1 MPDKDI
7 SALVKRYEQAIE
19 SGKSPYF
26 DADEFSELAD
36 YFDQQ
41 DDLDT
46 AREIIDSGLA
56 IHPGNTPLLI
66 KKAKIIVYDNDYQE
80 ALELL
85 DTITE
90 YDFDLYLLK
99 IECYLQLEQYKNAFN
114 LSEELLEKEDDEPLD
129 NVFAELGFL
138 HVEADCFKEAVL
150 YFQESLKYNPDNIEV
165 LSDLA
170 YAHEMLGDFEA
181 AISSTNSILDI
192 EPYTYEA
199 WVNLGKLYSLKEEFE
214 KAIDAFDFAL
224 TINDSDSNLLKMKA
238 HCLSLCERAGE
249 AISIFKDLLEADP
262 SDTAIY
268 FLLAE
273 CYESLEMYDEAL
285 SNLEEYRKI
294 EGNTD
299 EVLSKQAYL
308 YLERNEYLKALSIVE
323 KGLESKPYSLDLNMI
338 AGEIE
343 FRRQRY
349 KEAELYYLSIYPTNK
364 ENFHLVD
371 RLAIVCIKEED
382 YQQAAYYTEELLDI
396 DPNNLA
402 VKQRLALLYFE
413 IGDKTHFN
421 TILDQFTDSELLSL
435 FELIYTPQSSG
446 PLDRDILISYLNK
459 AREARTLFKN
469 LKY

>member
-7 SALVKRYEQAIE
+7 SALVRQYEQAIQ
-19 SGKSPYF
+19 SGKNPYF

-46 AREIIDSGLA
+46 AREIIDAGLA
-56 IHPGNTPLLI
+56 IHPGNTPLII
-66 KKAKIIVYDNDYQE
+66 KKAKIAVYETEYKQ

-85 DTITE
+85 NPITE

-99 IECYLQLEQYKNAFN
+99 IECYLQLEQYKIAFK
-114 LSEELLEKEDDEPLD
+114 LSEELLNNEEDETLD
-129 NVFAELGFL
+129 NVLAELGFL
-138 HVEADCFKEAVL
+138 HVEADCFKEAAL
-150 YFQESLKYNPDNIEV
+150 YFQESLKYNPENIEV

-170 YAHEMLGDFEA
+170 YAHEMLGDFDA
-181 AISSTNSILDI
+181 AIDTTNSILDI

-224 TINDSDSNLLKMKA
+224 TINDSDNNLLKMKA
-238 HCLSLCERAGE
+238 HCLSLCERTEE
-249 AISIFKDLLEADP
+249 AIEIFKELLEADP
-262 SDTAIY
+262 DDTAIY

-285 SNLEEYRKI
+285 SNLKKYREI
-294 EGNTD
+294 EGDTD

-308 YLERNEYLKALSIVE
+308 YLEKNEDQKALSIVE

-343 FRRQRY
+343 YRRGQY
-349 KEAELYYLSIYPTNK
+349 KEAELYYLSVYPSNK

-371 RLAIVCIKEED
+371 RLAIVSIKEED

-421 TILDQFTDSELLSL
+421 SILDQFTDKELLSL
-435 FELIYTPQSSG
+435 FELIYTPQSSVY
-446 PLDRDILISYLNK
+446 LDRDILISYLNK